1 MKLNKIIFALA
12 AGLVFAACSDI
23 DEVVPQSGTVL
34 TSQLQ
39 EIYANMP
46 QRAEAAFNGMF
57 TDIGKPTKLYNT
69 PDDWEFLMLM
79 FCNDAESADLVT
91 NDNNYNWFSVC
102 GEYSSRAST
111 YRNPAIRY
119 RTPYLMISSV
129 NTFLSGYDEEDPE
142 LSADAVAMIA
152 QAKCLR
158 AFSYMMVA
166 PQYQFAPNT
175 YVKSEGAYGRD
186 LPCVPINTGS
196 DEIDFAH
203 NPRATV
209 SEIYDFVMQDLND
222 AVDKLEGFTRSS
234 KKYIDQQVAYGLR
247 ARVNLLLGNWQA
259 AYDDAA
265 KAAEGYTPASIADVS
280 KPAFMNIS
288 EGNWIWGYEMSSDL
302 PQNVQSNGL
311 YATTSGWLR
320 SFSGVSYSA
329 AVDCYAKINK
339 LLWEMIPATDV
350 RKGWW
355 VDENLTSPLLEG
367 LSWPTENDGTAYGQE
382 IATFEY
388 EDKVAFNPYTNVK
401 FGCYTLGTI
410 TNDEDMPLMRVEEML
425 LIQAEAQA
433 NLGNT
438 ARAQEIV
445 TNFVKT
451 YRDPSYNFNARGLS
465 ILDEIWFQRRVEL
478 WGEGFGVLDAL
489 RLDKPICRWTGK
501 ASATNWPDK
510 FRFNIDSQDPWLL
523 MRFPQGET
531 NTNFGIVDNLDGTKP
546 SIDQNPNLKDGV
558 TAK

>member
-1 MKLNKIIFALA
+1 MKLNKIIFAFA

-23 DEVVPQSGTVL
+23 DKVAPESGTVL
-34 TSQLQ
+34 KSQLQ
-39 EIYANMP
+39 EVYAAMP

-57 TDIGKPTKLYNT
+57 TDLGYPTKLYNT
-69 PDDWEFLMLM
+69 PDDWEFLMIL

-119 RTPYLMISSV
+119 RAPYLMISSV
-129 NTFLSGYDEEDPE
+129 NTFLAGYDEEDPE
-142 LSADAVAMIA
+142 LSDNAKAMIA

-158 AFSYMMVA
+158 AYSYMLVA

-175 YVKSEGAYGRD
+175 MVQAEGKKGRD
-186 LPCVPINTGS
+186 LPCVPINKGN
-196 DEIDFAH
+196 DDIDFAH

-209 SEIYDFVMQDLND
+209 GEIYDFVMEDLD
-222 AVDKLEGFTRSS
+222 AAIAGLEGYTRPA

-259 AYDDAA
+259 AYDDAV
-265 KAAEGYTPASIADVS
+265 KAAEGYTPATPADLAH
-280 KPAFMNIS
+280 PAFMDIS
-288 EGNWIWGYEMSSDL
+288 EGNWMWGYEMASDL
-302 PQNVQSNGL
+302 PQNVSSNGL

-320 SFSGVSYSA
+320 SFSGNSYSA

-339 LLWEMIPATDV
+339 MLWNMIPDTDV

-355 VDENLTSPLLEG
+355 VDENLNSPLLEG
-367 LSWPTENDGTAYGQE
+367 LTWATESSGSASGQD
-382 IATFEY
+382 IATFKY
-388 EDKVAFNPYTNVK
+388 DDKVAFNPYTNVK
-401 FGCYTLGTI
+401 FGCKTLGTI

-433 NLGNT
+433 NLGNE
-438 ARAQEIV
+438 AKAQEIV

-451 YRDPSYNFNARGLS
+451 YRDPEYVFNAHGLTT
-465 ILDEIWFQRRVEL
+465 LDEIWYQRRVEL
-478 WGEGFGVLDAL
+478 WGEGFGVLDNL

-501 ASATNWPDK
+501 ASQTNWPDN
-510 FRFNIDSQDPWLL
+510 FRFNIESQDPWLL

-531 NTNFGIVDNLDGTKP
+531 NTNFGIVDNTGGKQPT
-546 SIDQNPNLKDGV
+546 IDMNPTLKDGV

>member
-12 AGLVFAACSDI
+12 AGLAFAACSSI

-39 EIYANMP
+39 EIYAAMP
-46 QRAEAAFNGMF
+46 QRAEASFNGMF

-129 NTFLSGYDEEDPE
+129 NTFLAGYDEEDPD
-142 LSADAVAMIA
+142 LSAESIAMIA

-175 YVKSEGAYGRD
+175 FVKDQNAYGKD

-209 SEIYDFVMQDLND
+209 GEIYDFVMQDLDD
-222 AVDKLEGFTRSS
+222 AITKLEGYTRPA

-259 AYDDAA
+259 AYDDAV

-280 KPAFMNIS
+280 KPAFMDINAES
-288 EGNWIWGYEMSSDL
+288 NWIWGYEMSSDL

-311 YATTSGWLR
+311 
-320 SFSGVSYSA
+320 
-329 AVDCYAKINK
+329 
-339 LLWEMIPATDV
+339 
-350 RKGWW
+350 
-355 VDENLTSPLLEG
+355 
-367 LSWPTENDGTAYGQE
+367 
-382 IATFEY
+382 
-388 EDKVAFNPYTNVK
+388 
-401 FGCYTLGTI
+401 
-410 TNDEDMPLMRVEEML
+410 
-425 LIQAEAQA
+425 
-433 NLGNT
+433 
-438 ARAQEIV
+438 
-445 TNFVKT
+445 
-451 YRDPSYNFNARGLS
+451 
-465 ILDEIWFQRRVEL
+465 
-478 WGEGFGVLDAL
+478 
-489 RLDKPICRWTGK
+489 
-501 ASATNWPDK
+501 
-510 FRFNIDSQDPWLL
+510 
-523 MRFPQGET
+523 
-531 NTNFGIVDNLDGTKP
+531 
-546 SIDQNPNLKDGV
+546 
-558 TAK
+558 